1 MSFSSGNATL
11 EKKTNAPNFTF
22 GSSLSNA
29 SPPLP
34 PSTKE
39 EVEKI
44 SKQLFAQMTQ
54 SQSTWENLTEMLTK
68 QQAEFQEMKVST
80 ETELAAKREVLYE
93 DVARDRKQLT
103 LDQSQFD
110 ENVKQWQEQQEKFK
124 STYNFQNKIVKLNI
138 GGEHMSTRLQTL
150 QNAGGFLS
158 SLFSG
163 RFEPDYDENGAVFID
178 LDGSNFKEILNLL
191 RHSSVPLTQALPQ
204 RLKNAM
210 KYLQVGSELLFEEDA
225 FEKDTEFSLYQRK
238 DLMVIDKPTDLLIS
252 RVGDDKP
259 KEWVEVGGVWGVF
272 SNRDILNN
280 TVDFQVDDED
290 KCIRLIVIQEPSVT
304 EDHHQE
310 GSCKY
315 ADDEEWA
322 NSEIEYEHD
331 EDTGEI
337 CFNHVCYSGKNP
349 SITLSGAT
357 FVGFFKQKKSK
368 SRRSTVNCEVK
379 QSIECRHEWN

>member
-1 MSFSSGNATL
+1 MSITFGGDSS
-11 EKKTNAPNFTF
+11 EKKTNAPTGYSF
-22 GSSLSNA
+22 GPSPTNA

-124 STYNFQNKIVKLNI
+124 STYNFQNKIVKLNV

-210 KYLQVGSELLFEEDA
+210 KYLQVGSELLFEEYA
-225 FEKDTEFSLYQRK
+225 FEKGTEFSLYQRK

-259 KEWVEVGGVWGVF
+259 KEWVEVGGVYGVF

-322 NSEIEYEHD
+322 NSEIEYED
-331 EDTGEI
+331 VEDTGEI
-337 CFNHVCYSGKNP
+337 CFSHVWYLGKNP

-357 FVGFFKQKKSK
+357 FT
-368 SRRSTVNCEVK
+368 STVRANVEDRVIDI
-379 QSIECRHEWN
+379 QNVECHHEWN